1 MGIPQGNYSAIG
13 DGVIVDPPALPFPGR
28 LFFDD
33 AVPLLHDHGF
43 PRGQIES
50 GFQRSPFS

>member
-43 PRGQIES
+43 PKGQIES